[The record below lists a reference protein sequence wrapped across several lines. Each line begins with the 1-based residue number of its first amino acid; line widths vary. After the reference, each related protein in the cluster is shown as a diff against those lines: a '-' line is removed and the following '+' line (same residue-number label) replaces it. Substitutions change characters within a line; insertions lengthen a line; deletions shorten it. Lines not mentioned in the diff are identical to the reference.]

1 MKLTQARN
9 FFENDIPYAPLHIN
23 SCGYFAELDCD
34 THCDRPNG
42 RRDYQIIYMLEG
54 EMEYEANGKTE
65 VAPKGTLLL
74 FKPDEPQIYGCRAE
88 KRSAYI
94 WVHFDGE
101 QAEAMLRECG
111 LYDKNCYFLPTY
123 HNGEH
128 IVGQMMDEIRRR
140 PTSYQIRLQ
149 GLFSTLVSGL
159 SRAMADN
166 SQVAAIER
174 LRPALERMENAP
186 QLDMHVAEY
195 AALCHMSEFHFL
207 HEFKS
212 LMGASPISYR
222 DQLLIRQA
230 CTLLDSTA
238 LSVGEIAATLGVQD
252 ALYFSKKFKK
262 HVGISPSQYRERDR
276 K

>member
-9 FFENDIPYAPLHIN
+9 FYDCDTPYPPLHIN
-23 SCGYFAELDCD
+23 SCGYFSELDCD

-42 RRDYQIIYMLEG
+42 RNDYQIIYMLEG
-54 EMEYEANGKTE
+54 EMEYQTSGKTE

-74 FKPDEPQIYGCRAE
+74 FKPHEPQIYGCNAE
-88 KRSAYI
+88 KRSSYI

-101 QAEAMLRECG
+101 QAETILRECG
-111 LYDKNCYFLPTY
+111 LYDKNCYFAPSY
-123 HNGEH
+123 HSGER

-159 SRAMADN
+159 SRALSDN
-166 SQVAAIER
+166 AQSAAIER
-174 LRPALERMENAP
+174 LRPALDQIESFPE
-186 QLDMHVAEY
+186 LDMRVSDY

-207 HEFKS
+207 HEFKT
-212 LMGASPISYR
+212 LTGTSPISYR
-222 DQLLIRQA
+222 DTILIRHA
-230 CTLLDSTA
+230 CTLLENTS
-238 LSVGEIAATLGVQD
+238 LLVGEIAANLGIHD

-262 HVGISPSQYRERDR
+262 HVGLSPSQYRESNG